1 MYIGQKEKYL
11 VKSKF
16 WRKFHSYKPKNKCH
30 PHNTKIEF
38 IYDMFINDL
47 KLIEDF
53 QSSWDI

>member
-47 KLIEDF
+47 KLEGKY
-53 QSSWDI
+53 SN